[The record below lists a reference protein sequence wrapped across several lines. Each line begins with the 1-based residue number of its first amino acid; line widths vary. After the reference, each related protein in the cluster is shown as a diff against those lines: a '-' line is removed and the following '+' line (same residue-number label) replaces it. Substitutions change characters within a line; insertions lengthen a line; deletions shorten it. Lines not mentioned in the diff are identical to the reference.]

1 MAIYKNI
8 TSKVV
13 IRKVMRD
20 LKLSTDNWIDDAI
33 EWMGEALEHIGASP
47 QLEKKVCTLTVA
59 EYTTCLPSDL
69 YYINLVGIN
78 GAMTTT
84 VNSELQ
90 LITSQIADIKAL
102 LDADPTQEVNSELFK
117 LNSRLAVLEGMYWKN
132 PDQLTP
138 LAYATSEFPTAL
150 HCDKCINV
158 NAKTKETYFINN
170 GKIKTSFQTGAI
182 CLSYMAFPLDDE
194 CYPMIPDDISFK
206 EAMFWYIYKK
216 LLLGDPNAKP
226 NGIDYAMAEG
236 QWKYYCTQAR
246 NNANYPDI
254 DRMESFL
261 NQWVRL
267 IPSMSQHDSNFEQL
281 NTREQLS
288 RSLES

>member
-1 MAIYKNI
+1 MALYKNI
-8 TSKVV
+8 SSKVI
-13 IRKVMRD
+13 IRKIMRD

-33 EWMGEALEHIGASP
+33 EWMGEALEHIGAVP
-47 QLEKKVCTLTVA
+47 QLEKKVCTLAVTD
-59 EYTTCLPSDL
+59 YTTCLPSDL

-78 GAMTTT
+78 GSMTTSVT
-84 VNSELQ
+84 SELK
-90 LITSQIADIKAL
+90 LITSQIAAIKAL

-117 LNSRLAVLEGMYWKN
+117 LNSRLAILEAMYWKN

-138 LAYATSEFPTAL
+138 LAYATSEFPVAL
-150 HCDKCINV
+150 HCDNCINV
-158 NAKTKETYFINN
+158 DSKSKETYFINS
-170 GKIKTSFQTGAI
+170 GKIKTSFETGTI
-182 CLSYMAFPLDDE
+182 CLSYMAFPLDEE

-206 EAMFWYIYKK
+206 EAMFWYVYKK

-267 IPSMSQHDSNFEQL
+267 IPNMGQHDSNFEHL

-288 RSLES
+288 RKLES